1 MASLKY
7 FAVTGR
13 GFFPDDMLRYDCAE
27 AMNEEEYHKITQHRY
42 DPSDE
47 KCHGDQYEAAR
58 DTVTILLTSSLRS
71 APTEERWASFGW
83 VVTDVVWDGP
93 EHEPRGLAPGEHWE
107 IPGKMK

>member
-13 GFFPDDMLRYDCAE
+13 GFFPGDMLRYDNAE
-27 AMNEEEYHKITQHRY
+27 PMNEEEFHKITQYTY
-42 DPSDE
+42 DEAEPHHEQWE
-47 KCHGDQYEAAR
+47 KCREPI
-58 DTVTILLTSSLRS
+58 TVMLTSDQRG